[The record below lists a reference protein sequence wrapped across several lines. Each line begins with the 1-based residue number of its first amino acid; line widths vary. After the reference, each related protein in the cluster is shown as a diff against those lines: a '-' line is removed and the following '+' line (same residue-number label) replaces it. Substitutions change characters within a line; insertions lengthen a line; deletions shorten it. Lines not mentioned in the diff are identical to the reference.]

1 MFLGERIRQARE
13 IRGLTQEELA
23 SKLGR
28 TKGTVAQAEGG
39 FLLPNQPLIESIAL
53 ATRFPLSFFDS
64 EPHSEFPIAEILL
77 RARRDIK
84 RRDVLDTVRFAEHVY
99 AIYSTLSDKVK
110 PIPVTIPNKPG
121 DPIEAARATREAL
134 GINGDGP
141 IPDLIHRIERA
152 GVCVLMLSPLEG
164 REAFCVWMKSNGR
177 DLPVI
182 AAAVPPGSG
191 DRYRLSVAHE
201 LGHLVLHRS
210 FLRKSNSEVEEEA
223 FGFAAELL
231 MPESGIKRELLPPFN
246 LTAFARL
253 KPRWGVSIAALVR
266 RAHELSIITTR
277 QYKYLFQQIG
287 AAGMK
292 TREPKNLD
300 IPVERPR
307 LLRKL
312 AELTYGDPIDYNKLS
327 AETSISAQELRKL
340 ISDYRGKGTGS
351 EEKAMSP
358 KVLSFPSRQRHELRT
373 QSS

>member
-39 FLLPNQPLIESIAL
+39 FLLPNQPLIEAIAV

-64 EPHSEFPIAEILL
+64 EPHPEFPIAEILL

-84 RRDVLDTVRFAEHVY
+84 RREVLDAVRFAEHVY
-99 AIYSTLSDKVK
+99 AIYSILSDRVK
-110 PIPVTIPNKPG
+110 PIAVTLPDRPG
-121 DPIEAARATREAL
+121 DPIEAARATRKAL
-134 GINGDGP
+134 GIDGDGP
-141 IPDLIHRIERA
+141 IPDLMHRVERA
-152 GVCVLMLSPLEG
+152 GVCVLMLPPLNG
-164 REAFCVWMKSNGR
+164 REAFCVWMKKDGR
-177 DLPVI
+177 DVPVI
-182 AAAVPPGSG
+182 AAAVSAESG

-223 FGFAAELL
+223 FSFAAEFL
-231 MPESGIKRELLPPFN
+231 MPESGMRRELVPPFN
-246 LTAFARL
+246 LMSFARL

-300 IPVERPR
+300 VPVERPR

-312 AELTYGDPIDYNKLS
+312 AELTYGDPIDYNRLS
-327 AETSISAQELRKL
+327 AETNISAQELRKL
-340 ISDYRGKGTGS
+340 LSDYKGKGPSSS
-351 EEKAMSP
+351 EREVSP
-358 KVLSFPSRQRHELRT
+358 KVIAFPSRQRRA
-373 QSS
+373 